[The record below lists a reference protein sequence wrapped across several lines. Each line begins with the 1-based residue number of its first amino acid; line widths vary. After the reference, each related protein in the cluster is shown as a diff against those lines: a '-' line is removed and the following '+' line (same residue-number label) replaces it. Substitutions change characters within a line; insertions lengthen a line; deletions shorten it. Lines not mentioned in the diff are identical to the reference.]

1 MNQKKKYKMELKC
14 MNSGGLSNFFEVV
27 INEVG
32 FVISIIILGISL
44 YLLKFKIKDMNK
56 VQIISVTIAL
66 IISLSILAVFIYL
79 IIGFGKVPENIPK
92 PITK

>member
-1 MNQKKKYKMELKC
+1 

-27 INEVG
+27 VNEVR
-32 FVISIIILGISL
+32 FVISIIILGISF

-56 VQIISVTIAL
+56 VQITSAIIAL

-79 IIGFGKVPENIPK
+79 IIGFGKVSENIPK